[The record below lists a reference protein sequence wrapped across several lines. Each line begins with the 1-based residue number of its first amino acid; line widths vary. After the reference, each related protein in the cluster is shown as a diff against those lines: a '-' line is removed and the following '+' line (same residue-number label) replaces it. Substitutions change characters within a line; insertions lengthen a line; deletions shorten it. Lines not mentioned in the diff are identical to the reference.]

1 LPEKQSEW
9 LFFLLTAR
17 FYIIH
22 ATLYY
27 VKVSKYEFQVSNFK
41 FKELTMETK
50 RIVFVGVG
58 GQGNLL
64 ASRLL
69 GEACISA
76 GIPAVVSE
84 IHGMAQRGGIVE
96 SALIMGASSPIVS
109 KGEADILIG
118 FEPSET
124 LRALNKCN
132 KNTVVITNIHP
143 LPPFTVTIGQGVYPD
158 IDEALDLIRDNVSL
172 LIALD
177 GDELAAKAGNPLS
190 LNMVMLGALI
200 GSKVIPLKEDILK
213 ETISNTTKQTFLES
227 NLKAF
232 DFGVAAS
239 RAG

>member
-1 LPEKQSEW
+1 
-9 LFFLLTAR
+9 
-17 FYIIH
+17 
-22 ATLYY
+22 
-27 VKVSKYEFQVSNFK
+27 
-41 FKELTMETK
+41 METK

-76 GIPAVVSE
+76 GVPAVVSE

-96 SALIMGASSPIVS
+96 SALIMGANSPIVS
-109 KGEADILIG
+109 NGEADILIS

-143 LPPFTVTIGQGVYPD
+143 LPPFTVAIAQGVYPD
-158 IDEALDLIRDNVSL
+158 IDKSLDIIRDNVSL
-172 LIALD
+172 LIAFD
-177 GDELAAKAGNPLS
+177 ADELAAKAENPLS

-200 GSKVIPLKEDILK
+200 GSKVIPLEGEILK
-213 ETISNTTKQTFLES
+213 ETISKSTKQAFLES

-239 RAG
+239 RVG

>member
-1 LPEKQSEW
+1 
-9 LFFLLTAR
+9 
-17 FYIIH
+17 
-22 ATLYY
+22 
-27 VKVSKYEFQVSNFK
+27 
-41 FKELTMETK
+41 METK

-96 SALIMGASSPIVS
+96 SAVIMGAKGPIVS

-132 KNTVVITNIHP
+132 KDTVVITNIHP
-143 LPPFTVTIGQGVYPD
+143 LPPFTVAIGQGVYPD
-158 IDEALDLIRDNVSL
+158 IDEAIDQIRDNVSL

-177 GDELAAKAGNPLS
+177 GDELAAKAGN
-190 LNMVMLGALI
+190 VVAIALA
-200 GSKVIPLKEDILK
+200 IPAAMKLR
-213 ETISNTTKQTFLES
+213 LES
-227 NLKAF
+227 IIILHSF
-232 DFGVAAS
+232 
-239 RAG
+239 